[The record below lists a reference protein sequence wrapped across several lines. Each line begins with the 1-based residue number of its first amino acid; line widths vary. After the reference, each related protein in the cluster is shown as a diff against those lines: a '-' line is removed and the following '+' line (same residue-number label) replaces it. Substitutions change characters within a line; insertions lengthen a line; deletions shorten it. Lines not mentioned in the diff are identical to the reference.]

1 NVYVPGKVEYKEIS
15 ENEDPLETFDENYV
29 VGSWGTKYHENLV
42 GEAQDPANSITLS
55 TEAMAIVKLG
65 AVAPDQSKYE
75 LQGMGQY
82 PQLHGFTSW
91 KDSTGTTKYCNYMAS
106 YIYLTQMAL
115 GFPKD
120 R

>member
-1 NVYVPGKVEYKEIS
+1 
-15 ENEDPLETFDENYV
+15 
-29 VGSWGTKYHENLV
+29 
-42 GEAQDPANSITLS
+42 
-55 TEAMAIVKLG
+55 
-65 AVAPDQSKYE
+65 QSKYE

-120 R
+120 RTNSNTYTKPEKPSFMSTDDCNKINGIATKSTFGGVSWSIVLKDYGVTDRNKR